1 MRKTS
6 FAAAMV
12 AVVSIFV
19 FVQIGCQPAAD
30 TNRNES
36 VAAPNANA
44 GRETVDTAAIETE
57 LLRIENDWP
66 RVVKERDVAAVGRV
80 EADDIVLIY
89 PDGSMGNKA
98 KDLNDIS
105 NGAMT
110 ADDIE
115 MSDLKVKVLDADAAF
130 VTGQTELKNAKYKT
144 PDGKS
149 IDISGKYRFVDTFAR
164 RNGDWKLVAGMS
176 TKVTAT
182 AANAAS
188 ASPAPSASPAIKAS
202 PATKASPPTKASPA
216 VRASPAATPATKAAP
231 SPAAKTTP

>member
-19 FVQIGCQPAAD
+19 IVQIGCQPASD

-36 VAAPNANA
+36 AAAPNANS

-66 RVVKERDVAAVGRV
+66 RVIKEKDVVAVGRV
-80 EADDIVLIY
+80 EADDLIIIY

-98 KDLNDIS
+98 RDINDIS
-105 NGAMT
+105 SGAMT

-115 MSDLKVKVLDADAAF
+115 MTDLKVKVLDADAAV

-149 IDISGKYRFVDTFAR
+149 MDISGKYRFIDTFAR
-164 RNGDWKLVAGMS
+164 RNGDWKLVAAIS
-176 TKVTAT
+176 TRVIAT
-182 AANAAS
+182 AASAAS
-188 ASPAPSASPAIKAS
+188 ASPAPSASPAVKAS
-202 PATKASPPTKASPA
+202 PATKASPARRASPA
-216 VRASPAATPATKAAP
+216 GTPNTRLEPAATPAP
-231 SPAAKTTP
+231 KTTP